1 MLQGMHGGVQKET
14 TGVGSHLLPVAP
26 WNFSHLYLPSCGR
39 DTSGNRG
46 PCRLP
51 QFCTGLGD
59 SNSYESFCYMQAF
72 YLLSHLLQLFIF
84 QMQKILMQCFYILF
98 KYCMKADLHC
108 LDFLCNFGKMESGK
122 EASVH
127 IQLEGRPSI
136 LEMVSLKSDR

>member
-1 MLQGMHGGVQKET
+1 MLQGMHGVQKET
-14 TGVGSHLLPVAP
+14 TEVGSHLLPVAP
-26 WNFSHLYLPSCGR
+26 WNFFHLYLPSYGR
-39 DTSGNRG
+39 DTGGIRG
-46 PCRLP
+46 PCSLP
-51 QFCTGLGD
+51 QFFAQDWGIQILINPSATW
-59 SNSYESFCYMQAF
+59 QAF
-72 YLLSHLLQLFIF
+72 YSLGHLLQLFIF